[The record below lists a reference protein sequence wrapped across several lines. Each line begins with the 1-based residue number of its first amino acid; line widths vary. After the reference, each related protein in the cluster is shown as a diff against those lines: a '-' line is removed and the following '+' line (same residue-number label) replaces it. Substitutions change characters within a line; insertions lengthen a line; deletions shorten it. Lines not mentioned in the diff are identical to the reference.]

1 MTNRLADATSPYLLQ
16 HRDNPVHWQ
25 EWGAAAFAEARER
38 NVPVLL
44 SVGYAACHWCHVM
57 AHESFED
64 QTVANALNKRFV
76 SVKVDR
82 EERPDIDAAYMS
94 AVTATTGQGGWP
106 MTVFLT
112 PEGEPFFCGTYF
124 PRDHFL
130 RVLAA
135 LDEAW
140 RTREDEVRASG
151 THIATTL
158 AGALAPP
165 TPYAVEPDALSTTVA
180 LLARQF
186 DHTSGGF
193 GGAPK
198 FPPSMVLEFLV
209 RHHAR
214 TGDPDALTMASST
227 FRAMARSGMYDQL
240 AGGFARYAV
249 DAGWVVPHF
258 EKMLYD
264 NALLLRAY
272 TSWWKVTRD
281 PLAERVVRE
290 TAEFIVR
297 DLGTAAGGFASS
309 LDADADGVEGLT
321 YAWTP
326 VQLREVLHE
335 DAPAAADLFVVT
347 PTGTFEHG
355 SSTLQLPVDPV
366 DPAWFD
372 DVRDRL
378 LAARSRRPQP
388 ARDDKVVTSWNGL
401 AIAALA
407 GAGSTFGVPSW
418 VDAARTC
425 AGHVVDV
432 HLVEGRL
439 RRASRLGEVGSAD
452 AVADDHGNLAEGL
465 LVLHQV
471 TGEARWLAVA
481 REVLDAAGGFVAD
494 DGGFHDTADSA
505 EPLYLRPRSAA
516 DNAEPAGQSALA
528 GALVTLGAV
537 TGDPRAL
544 DAGARATAAGLGLA
558 VREPRFGGWSLAV
571 AESLVAGPLQV
582 AVVGSGDRADALE
595 RVARQ
600 SPGAGLVVV
609 RGAPDQPGMPLLAD
623 RPLVDGGPAAYV
635 CRGMVCDLPV
645 TDPAALV
652 AQLRPAPRDG
662 SDDRSG
668 ATEPADEPPDIQN

>member
-1 MTNRLADATSPYLLQ
+1 MPNRLDRATSPYLLQ

-25 EWGAAAFAEARER
+25 EWGDAAFVEARER

-64 QTVANALNKRFV
+64 EAVAAALNDRFV

-82 EERPDIDAAYMS
+82 EERPDIDAVYMS
-94 AVTATTGQGGWP
+94 AVTATTGHGGWP

-130 RVLAA
+130 HVLAA

-151 THIATTL
+151 AHIATSL
-158 AGALAPP
+158 AEALRPP
-165 TPYAVEPDALSTTVA
+165 TPYAVEPGALSSAVG

-186 DHTSGGF
+186 DRVAGGF

-198 FPPSMVLEFLV
+198 FPPSMVLEFLL

-214 TGDPDALTMASST
+214 TGDRDALTMASRT
-227 FRAMARSGMYDQL
+227 LEAMARSGLYDQL

-272 TSWWKVTRD
+272 TSWWKVSRD
-281 PLAERVVRE
+281 PLAERIVRE
-290 TAEFIVR
+290 TADFVVR
-297 DLGTAAGGFASS
+297 ELGTETGGFASS
-309 LDADADGVEGLT
+309 LDADAAGVEGLT

-326 VQLREVLHE
+326 EQLCEVLG
-335 DAPAAADLFVVT
+335 DDDGPVAAELLGVT
-347 PTGTFEHG
+347 REGTFEHG
-355 SSTLQLPVDPV
+355 ASTLQLPSEPV
-366 DPAWFD
+366 DRGWFD
-372 DVRDRL
+372 DVRARL
-378 LAARSRRPQP
+378 LAARAERPQP
-388 ARDDKVVTSWNGL
+388 GRDDKVVTSWNGL
-401 AIAALA
+401 TVAALA
-407 GAGSTFGVPSW
+407 GAGAAFGRRDW
-418 VDAARTC
+418 VAAATRC
-425 AGHVVDV
+425 AEHVLDVHVVD
-432 HLVEGRL
+432 GQL
-439 RRASRLGEVGSAD
+439 RRASRGGMVGTAR
-452 AVADDHGNLAEGL
+452 AVADDHGNLADGL

-471 TGEARWLAVA
+471 SGDQRWLEAA
-481 REVLDAAGGFVAD
+481 RRVLDTARDFAAD
-494 DGGFHDTADSA
+494 DGGFHDTASDA

-537 TGDPRAL
+537 TGDSAAL
-544 DAGARATAAGLGLA
+544 AAGATSTAAGMGLA

-582 AVVGSGDRADALE
+582 AVVGSGRDADALE
-595 RVARQ
+595 AVARR
-600 SPGAGLVVV
+600 SPSPGLVVV
-609 RGAPDQPGMPLLAD
+609 RGEPDAPGVPLLAD
-623 RPLVDGGPAAYV
+623 RPLVGGRAAAYV
-635 CRGMVCDLPV
+635 CRGMVCELPT
-645 TDPAALV
+645 TDPDVLA
-652 AQLRPAPRDG
+652 AQLRA
-662 SDDRSG
+662 G
-668 ATEPADEPPDIQN
+668 AAEGPGGVVD

>member
-25 EWGAAAFAEARER
+25 EWGPDAFAEARER
-38 NVPVLL
+38 NVPILL

-64 QTVANALNKRFV
+64 ETVAAALNERFV

-140 RTREDEVRASG
+140 RTREAEVRASG

-165 TPYAVEPDALSTTVA
+165 TPYAVEPRALSSAVQ

-186 DHTSGGF
+186 DVASGGF

-214 TGDPDALTMASST
+214 TGDADALSMASRT

-281 PLAERVVRE
+281 PLAARIVRE
-290 TAEFIVR
+290 TADFVIR
-297 DLGTAAGGFASS
+297 DLGTDTGGFASS

-326 VQLREVLHE
+326 AQLRDVLGD
-335 DAPAAADLFVVT
+335 DADAAAELLVVT
-347 PTGTFEHG
+347 PAGTFEHG
-355 SSTLQLPVDPV
+355 SSTLQLPVDAT
-366 DPAWFD
+366 DAEWFD
-372 DVRDRL
+372 DVRARL
-378 LAARSRRPQP
+378 LASRSTRPQP
-388 ARDDKVVTSWNGL
+388 GRDDKVVTSWNGL
-401 AIAALA
+401 AVAALA
-407 GAGSTFGVPSW
+407 GAGAVFDVPAW
-418 VDAARTC
+418 VAAARAC
-425 AGHVVDV
+425 ADHVLEV
-432 HLVEGRL
+432 HLVDGGL
-439 RRASRLGEVGSAD
+439 RRASRSGVVGGAR

-471 TGEARWLAVA
+471 TGEVRWLDAA
-481 REVLDAAGGFVAD
+481 RGVLDAAAGFAAD
-494 DGGFHDTADSA
+494 DGGFHDPADSA

-528 GALVTLGAV
+528 GALVTLGGV

-544 DAGARATAAGLGLA
+544 EAGARATAAGLGLA

-571 AESLVAGPLQV
+571 AEALVAGPLQV
-582 AVVGSGDRADALE
+582 AVVGAGARADALE
-595 RVARQ
+595 QVARR
-600 SPGAGLVVV
+600 SPSPGLVVV
-609 RGAPDQPGMPLLAD
+609 RGEPDQPGAPLLAD
-623 RPLVDGGPAAYV
+623 RPLVDGGAAAYV

-645 TDPAALV
+645 TETAALEERLGSTS
-652 AQLRPAPRDG
+652 AQRSDG
-662 SDDRSG
+662 RSG
-668 ATEPADEPPDIQN
+668 ATEPADEPPGRDN

>member
-1 MTNRLADATSPYLLQ
+1 MSNRLRSATSPYLLQ

-25 EWGAAAFAEARER
+25 EWGEEAFAEARRR

-64 QTVANALNKRFV
+64 ETVAAALNDRFV

-94 AVTATTGQGGWP
+94 AVTATTGHGGWP

-112 PEGEPFFCGTYF
+112 PDGEPFFCGTYF

-151 THIATTL
+151 AHIATSL
-158 AGALAPP
+158 ADALRAP
-165 TPYAVEPDALSTTVA
+165 TPYAVEPGALDSAVD
-180 LLARQF
+180 LLAGQF
-186 DHTSGGF
+186 DRGAGGF

-198 FPPSMVLEFLV
+198 FPPSMVLEFLL

-214 TGDPDALTMASST
+214 TGDATALDMASRT
-227 FRAMARSGMYDQL
+227 LEAMARSGMYDQL

-272 TSWWKVTRD
+272 TTWWKVTRD
-281 PLAERVVRE
+281 PLAARIVHE
-290 TAEFIVR
+290 TAAFLLR
-297 DLGTAAGGFASS
+297 DLGTEHGGFASS

-321 YAWTP
+321 YAWTRG
-326 VQLREVLHE
+326 QLREVLGDDE
-335 DAPAAADLFVVT
+335 GTAAAELLGVT
-347 PTGTFEHG
+347 ETGTFEHG
-355 SSTLQLPVDPV
+355 ASTLQLPVEPSDPV
-366 DPAWFD
+366 WWD
-372 DVRDRL
+372 DVRRRL
-378 LAARSRRPQP
+378 LVARAQRPQP
-388 ARDDKVVTSWNGL
+388 GRDDKVVTSWNGL
-401 AIAALA
+401 AIAALSGA
-407 GAGSTFGVPSW
+407 GATFDRPEW
-418 VDAARTC
+418 VAAAERC
-425 AGHVVDV
+425 AAHVLDVHVVDG
-432 HLVEGRL
+432 EL
-439 RRASRLGEVGSAD
+439 RRASRLGEVGAAR

-465 LVLHQV
+465 LVLHQA
-471 TGEARWLAVA
+471 TGGRRW
-481 REVLDAAGGFVAD
+481 LDAARDILRAARDFAAE
-494 DGGFHDTADSA
+494 DGGFHDTAEHA

-537 TGDPRAL
+537 TGDAGAL

-571 AESLVAGPLQV
+571 AEALVAGPLQV
-582 AVVGSGDRADALE
+582 AVVGSGPA
-595 RVARQ
+595 ARDLAQ
-600 SPGAGLVVV
+600 AARRSPSPGLVVIH
-609 RGAPDQPGMPLLAD
+609 GEPDAPGIPLLAG
-623 RPLVDGGPAAYV
+623 RPLVDGKPAAYV
-635 CRGMVCDLPV
+635 CRGMVCELPT
-645 TDPAALV
+645 TDPSALV
-652 AQLRPAPRDG
+652 EQLR
-662 SDDRSG
+662 
-668 ATEPADEPPDIQN
+668 

>member
-25 EWGAAAFAEARER
+25 EWGPDAFAEARER
-38 NVPVLL
+38 NVPILL

-64 QTVANALNKRFV
+64 ETVAAALNERFV

-140 RTREDEVRASG
+140 RTREAEVRASG

-165 TPYAVEPDALSTTVA
+165 TPYAVEPRALSSAVQ

-186 DHTSGGF
+186 DVASGGF

-214 TGDPDALTMASST
+214 TGDADALSMASRT

-281 PLAERVVRE
+281 PLAARIVRE
-290 TAEFIVR
+290 TADFVIR
-297 DLGTAAGGFASS
+297 DLGTDTGGFASS

-326 VQLREVLHE
+326 AQLRDVLGD
-335 DAPAAADLFVVT
+335 DADAAAELLVVT
-347 PTGTFEHG
+347 PAGTFEHG
-355 SSTLQLPVDPV
+355 SSTLQLPVDAT
-366 DPAWFD
+366 DAEWFD
-372 DVRDRL
+372 DVRHPGTSRR
-378 LAARSRRPQP
+378 ARS
-388 ARDDKVVTSWNGL
+388 AR
-401 AIAALA
+401 
-407 GAGSTFGVPSW
+407 
-418 VDAARTC
+418 
-425 AGHVVDV
+425 
-432 HLVEGRL
+432 
-439 RRASRLGEVGSAD
+439 
-452 AVADDHGNLAEGL
+452 
-465 LVLHQV
+465 
-471 TGEARWLAVA
+471 
-481 REVLDAAGGFVAD
+481 
-494 DGGFHDTADSA
+494 
-505 EPLYLRPRSAA
+505 
-516 DNAEPAGQSALA
+516 
-528 GALVTLGAV
+528 
-537 TGDPRAL
+537 
-544 DAGARATAAGLGLA
+544 
-558 VREPRFGGWSLAV
+558 
-571 AESLVAGPLQV
+571 
-582 AVVGSGDRADALE
+582 
-595 RVARQ
+595 
-600 SPGAGLVVV
+600 
-609 RGAPDQPGMPLLAD
+609 
-623 RPLVDGGPAAYV
+623 
-635 CRGMVCDLPV
+635 
-645 TDPAALV
+645 
-652 AQLRPAPRDG
+652 
-662 SDDRSG
+662 
-668 ATEPADEPPDIQN
+668 